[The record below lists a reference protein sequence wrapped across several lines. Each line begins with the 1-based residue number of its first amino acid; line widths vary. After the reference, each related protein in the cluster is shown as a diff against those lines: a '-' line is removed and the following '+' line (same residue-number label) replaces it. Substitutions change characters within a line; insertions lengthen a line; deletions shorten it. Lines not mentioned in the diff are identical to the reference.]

1 MEDEIKLTHDQYLNL
16 VKLSGIDVNPEIE
29 ANETVSRALIAL
41 ERKLNFFNY
50 PLSFFTAENI
60 NVLIVDDME
69 LSIYQLTSM
78 LKKIGIN
85 VYVARNK
92 EEALTELKKKKIDYL
107 IIDLFLPDAK
117 DGFELISEANKIKA
131 EEEKDFKLIVISG
144 TDDTKMIQEC
154 YKYGVDE
161 FIPKQP
167 QWHEGILKF
176 ISNSTNKVIN
186 EEFHKYYINDNI
198 CVMTIYKINNEKY
211 LDKILKEANT
221 NVLTGKPNIIFN
233 LEHIKIFS
241 DRYASI
247 FADVYKTTSQKDGLF
262 ILVKPCEDVKKAL
275 NYVFLN
281 NIIHVFDTIEEAVE
295 FIDLNE
301 FMK

>member
-1 MEDEIKLTHDQYLNL
+1 MENEVKLSNEQYLNL
-16 VKLSGIDVNPEIE
+16 VKLSGVDINPEID
-29 ANETVSRALIAL
+29 AQQTVSRALIAL
-41 ERKLNFFNY
+41 ERKLNFFSY
-50 PLSFFTAENI
+50 PMSFFTAEVT
-60 NVLIVDDME
+60 NVLIVDDTE
-69 LSIYQLTSM
+69 LSIFQLSVM
-78 LKKIGIN
+78 LEKIGMN

-92 EEALTELKKKKIDYL
+92 EEALSELKKKKIDYL
-107 IIDLFLPDAK
+107 IVDLFLPDSK
-117 DGFELISEANKIKA
+117 DGFELIQAANNIKTQ
-131 EEEKDFKLIVISG
+131 EEKDFKVIVISG
-144 TDDTKMIQEC
+144 TDDTKMVQEC

-176 ISNSTNKVIN
+176 ISNSTNKITG
-186 EEFHKYYINDNI
+186 EEFHKYFINDSI
-198 CVMTIYKINNEKY
+198 CVMTIYKINHEKY

-233 LEHIKIFS
+233 MEHIKIFS

-247 FADVYKTTSQKDGLF
+247 FADVYKATSQKEGLF
-262 ILVKPCEDVKKAL
+262 ILVKPCEDIKKAL

-281 NIIHVFDTIEEAVE
+281 NVINVFDSIEEAVE
-295 FIDLNE
+295 HVELHE

>member
-1 MEDEIKLTHDQYLNL
+1 MENEVKLSNEQYLNL
-16 VKLSGIDVNPEIE
+16 VKLSGVDINPEID
-29 ANETVSRALIAL
+29 AQQTVSRALIAL
-41 ERKLNFFNY
+41 ERKLNFFSY
-50 PLSFFTAENI
+50 PMSFFTAEDI

-69 LSIYQLTSM
+69 LSIFQLTSM

-85 VYVARNK
+85 TYVARNK
-92 EEALTELKKKKIDYL
+92 EEALSELKKKKIDYL
-107 IIDLFLPDAK
+107 IVDLFLPDSK
-117 DGFELISEANKIKA
+117 DGFELIQAANNIKTQ
-131 EEEKDFKLIVISG
+131 EEKDFKVIVISG
-144 TDDTKMIQEC
+144 TDDTKMVQEC

-176 ISNSTNKVIN
+176 ISNSTNKITG
-186 EEFHKYYINDNI
+186 EEFHKYFINDSI
-198 CVMTIYKINNEKY
+198 CVMTIYKINHEKY

-233 LEHIKIFS
+233 MEHIKIFS

-247 FADVYKTTSQKDGLF
+247 FADVYKATSQKEGLF
-262 ILVKPCEDVKKAL
+262 ILVKPCEDIKKAL

-281 NIIHVFDTIEEAVE
+281 NVINVFDSIEEAVE
-295 FIDLNE
+295 HVELHE

>member
-1 MEDEIKLTHDQYLNL
+1 MENEIKLSQEQYLEL
-16 VKLSGIDVNPEIE
+16 VKLSGIDVAPEI
-29 ANETVSRALIAL
+29 APTETVSRALIAL

-78 LKKIGIN
+78 LKKIGVN

-92 EEALTELKKKKIDYL
+92 EEAISELKKKKIDFL

-117 DGFELISEANKIKA
+117 DGFELIQETTKIKN

-167 QWHEGILKF
+167 QWHECILKF
-176 ISNSTNKVIN
+176 ISNSTNKVSS
-186 EEFHKYYINDNI
+186 EEFHKYFINENI

-211 LDKILKEANT
+211 LDRILKEANT

-233 LEHIKIFS
+233 LEHVKIFS

-262 ILVKPCEDVKKAL
+262 ILVKPCEDIKKAL

-281 NIIHVFDTIEEAVE
+281 NVIHIFDTIEEAVE
-295 FIDLNE
+295 FIELNE

>member
-1 MEDEIKLTHDQYLNL
+1 MEEDIKLTHDQYLNL
-16 VKLSGIDVNPEIE
+16 VKLSGVDVSPEIPVE
-29 ANETVSRALIAL
+29 DTVSRALIAL

-50 PLSFFTAENI
+50 PLSFFTAESI

-78 LKKIGIN
+78 LKKIGVN

-117 DGFELISEANKIKA
+117 DGFELIEQANKLKNDT
-131 EEEKDFKLIVISG
+131 EKDFKLIVISG
-144 TDDTKMIQEC
+144 TDDAKMIQEC
-154 YKYGVDE
+154 YQYGVDE

-176 ISNSTNKVIN
+176 ISESANKTVSD
-186 EEFHKYYINDNI
+186 EYQKYYINDNI
-198 CVMTIYKINNEKY
+198 CVITIYKINNEKY
-211 LDKILKEANT
+211 VDKIIKEANA

-241 DRYASI
+241 DKYANI
-247 FADVYKTTSQKDGLF
+247 FAEVYKTTSQKEGTF
-262 ILVKPCEDVKKAL
+262 VLVKACEAIKKAL

-281 NIIHVFDTIEEAVE
+281 NIINTFDTIEEAVE
-295 FIDLNE
+295 FIDLNN

>member
-1 MEDEIKLTHDQYLNL
+1 MDEEIKLTYDQYLNL

-29 ANETVSRALIAL
+29 TSETVSRALIAL

-50 PLSFFTAENI
+50 PLSFFTAESI

-117 DGFELISEANKIKA
+117 DGFELIREANKIKS

-154 YKYGVDE
+154 YKYCVDE

-176 ISNSTNKVIN
+176 ISNSTNKVVN
-186 EEFHKYYINDNI
+186 EEFHKYYINENI

-211 LDKILKEANT
+211 LDRILKEANT

-262 ILVKPCEDVKKAL
+262 ILVKPCEDIKKAL

-281 NIIHVFDTIEEAVE
+281 NIIHIFDTIEEAVE